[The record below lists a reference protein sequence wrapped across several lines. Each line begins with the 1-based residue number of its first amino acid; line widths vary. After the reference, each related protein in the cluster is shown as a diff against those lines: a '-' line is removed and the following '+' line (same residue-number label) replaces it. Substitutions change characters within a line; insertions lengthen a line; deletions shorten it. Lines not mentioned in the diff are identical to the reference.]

1 MIKNSVLLLL
11 ILILLGAYGEA
22 KEEREVPGMKC
33 GAGKCGANMF
43 DGNAALAKKKRNM
56 LSQMREDDPR
66 KDCVI
71 RAASTK
77 AAYDCVRDPN
87 GKKLILKC
95 GSGKCGTGKDR
106 DKMPAMKCGAGK
118 CGSSM
123 EVIKLKKKPEAV
135 PQMKCGAGKCGSG
148 MKEIKPK
155 KAPMMKCGAGKC
167 GSSM

>member
-1 MIKNSVLLLL
+1 MIQKKLFALL
-11 ILILLGAYGEA
+11 ILMVFSTFSEA
-22 KEEREVPGMKC
+22 KEDREVPGMKC

-71 RAASTK
+71 KAASTR

-87 GKKLILKC
+87 GKKLTLKC
-95 GSGKCGTGKDR
+95 GTSKCGDGMKETRSEKA
-106 DKMPAMKCGAGK
+106 PAMKCGAGK

-123 EVIKLKKKPEAV
+123 
-135 PQMKCGAGKCGSG
+135 
-148 MKEIKPK
+148 
-155 KAPMMKCGAGKC
+155 
-167 GSSM
+167 